1 MKSPEV
7 IKKSVESAEAASQ
20 DLKKGAKPATWVKLA
35 EAYMS
40 AYTNPAGPA
49 WVGAT
54 KQELQL
60 IMANEQPVSVENVEL
75 AGAPYVKESYAT
87 RDHYF
92 NQNGMLEII
101 KVTQPIYE
109 DALAKA
115 AVAYAKANEVDPKQ
129 TKLKDI
135 TAGLENIASRYLTEG
150 MTAYTFGDLTGAS
163 VYFEKAAE
171 TAALAPLS
179 KIDTTA
185 LYNAGFTAW
194 MAQNYERAKTFFEKC
209 LEVGYYHDGGEVYA
223 KLSDVYNKLGDKAQT
238 VAILEKGFTQFPQS
252 QSILIGLIHYY
263 LENNENPDR
272 LFELIAM
279 AKANEPS
286 NASLYYVEGNIYNE
300 LRQATEDEAKAAEY
314 LEKAVAAY
322 DACEGVNP
330 AYEFGHIGK
339 GIMFYNIAIEIQ
351 DQAAN
356 ELDDKKYM
364 ALVEKFE
371 ETLLKSL
378 EPFEKAFAVSA
389 DNGLKVNIAEYLKNI
404 YYRFISKGA
413 DYEAGYKKYDEI
425 VKTGVIQ

>member
-20 DLKKGAKPATWVKLA
+20 DPKKNVKPATWVKLA

-75 AGAPYVKESYAT
+75 GGAPYIKESYAT

-101 KVTQPIYE
+101 KVTKPIYE
-109 DALAKA
+109 DALANA

-135 TAGLENIASRYLTEG
+135 TAGLENIASKYLTEG
-150 MTAYTFGDLTGAS
+150 MNAYTFGDLAGAS
-163 VYFEKAAE
+163 VCFEKAAE

-179 KIDTTA
+179 KVDTTA

-194 MAQNYERAKTFFEKC
+194 MVQNYERAKTFFENC
-209 LEVGYYHDGGEVYA
+209 LEVGYYHEGGEVYA
-223 KLSDVYNKLGDKAQT
+223 KLSDVYSKLGDKAQT

-252 QSILIGLIHYY
+252 QSILIGLINYY
-263 LENNENPDR
+263 LENNENPER

-300 LRQATEDEAKAAEY
+300 LRQATQDEAKAAEY

-322 DACEGVNP
+322 DACEGVNA

-339 GIMFYNIAIEIQ
+339 GVMFYNIAIEIQ
-351 DQAAN
+351 EQAAN
-356 ELDDKKYM
+356 ELDDRKYM

-371 ETLLKSL
+371 DTLLKSL

-389 DNGLKVNIAEYLKNI
+389 DNNLKVNIAEYLKNI

-413 DYEAGYKKYDEI
+413 DYETGYNKYAEI
-425 VKTGVIQ
+425 VKTGTIQ

>member
-101 KVTQPIYE
+101 KVTKPIYE

-194 MAQNYERAKTFFEKC
+194 MVQNYERAKTFFEKC

-252 QSILIGLIHYY
+252 QSILIGLINYY

>member
-60 IMANEQPVSVENVEL
+60 IMANEQPVTVENVEL

-92 NQNGMLEII
+92 NQNGVLEII
-101 KVTQPIYE
+101 KVTKPIYE

-135 TAGLENIASRYLTEG
+135 TAGLDNIASRYLTEG
-150 MTAYTFGDLTGAS
+150 MTAYTFGDLAGAS
-163 VYFEKAAE
+163 VFFENAAE

-194 MAQNYERAKTFFEKC
+194 MVQNYERAKTFFEKC

-252 QSILIGLIHYY
+252 QSILIGLINYY